1 MSETILVTGAAG
13 GNQGATGHRIL
24 QLLVE
29 RGFKVRALVHKIDE
43 RSQRLEKLGVEVL
56 PGDLLDLHSV
66 GKALRGIKRAYF
78 TYPVA
83 DGLMEATAIF
93 AAAAREA
100 KTEMVVNMSQ
110 FQSGFNAPTLRNLQ
124 HRLADQI
131 FDWADVG
138 ALHLNAPVFYEN
150 VRALITRTVT
160 DQNTIYLPWGEGD
173 AVFPLIG
180 AEDVSRVAAALLAAH
195 DLPAQTRYAL
205 VGGVLTVA
213 EIVDTLSR
221 VLNQPIRYVEITDD
235 QWKKAM
241 EERINRHA
249 LDHLSNLWRFFRT
262 SGIRKGEQGFQVSS
276 IIEKLTGQRPQT
288 LEEFFRLNAD
298 SFGGILQPV

>member
-24 QLLVE
+24 HLLIE

-56 PGDLLDLHSV
+56 SGNLLDLEAV
-66 GKALRGIKRAYF
+66 GQALRGIKRAYF
-78 TYPVA
+78 TYPVD

-100 KTEMVVNMSQ
+100 QTEMVVNMSQ
-110 FQSGFNAPTLRNLQ
+110 FQSTSTAPTLRNLQ

-131 FDWADVG
+131 FDWANVG

-160 DQNTIYLPWGEGD
+160 DQSTIYLPWGKGD

-180 AEDVSRVAAALLAAH
+180 AEDVSRVAAALLAAD
-195 DLPAQTRYAL
+195 DLPAQTRYRL
-205 VGGVLTVA
+205 VGEVSTVA

-221 VLNQPIRYVEITDD
+221 VLSRPIRYVEITDD

-249 LDHLSNLWRFFRT
+249 LDHLSKLWRFFRT
-262 SGIRKGEQGFQVSS
+262 SGIQKGEQGFEVSK
-276 IIEKLTGQRPQT
+276 IIEQLTGQRPQT
-288 LEEFFRLNAD
+288 LEQFFRLNAD
-298 SFGGILQPV
+298 SFGGVRQPV